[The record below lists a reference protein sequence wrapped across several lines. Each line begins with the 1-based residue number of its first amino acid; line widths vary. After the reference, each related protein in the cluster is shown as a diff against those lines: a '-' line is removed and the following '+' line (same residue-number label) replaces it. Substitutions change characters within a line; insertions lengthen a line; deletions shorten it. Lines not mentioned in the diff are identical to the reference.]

1 MFHTILLK
9 TDQYWLQ
16 SNILYGIISKNIV
29 RDIGQQEKRG
39 DSMEYKKPYLLL
51 VEAINEV
58 IRTIDN
64 TETEIIKEYLV
75 MAQNIAEKALEKEK
89 SKPPTL

>member
-1 MFHTILLK
+1 
-9 TDQYWLQ
+9 
-16 SNILYGIISKNIV
+16 LYGIISKNIV

>member
-1 MFHTILLK
+1 
-9 TDQYWLQ
+9 
-16 SNILYGIISKNIV
+16 
-29 RDIGQQEKRG
+29 
-39 DSMEYKKPYLLL
+39 MEYKKPYLLL